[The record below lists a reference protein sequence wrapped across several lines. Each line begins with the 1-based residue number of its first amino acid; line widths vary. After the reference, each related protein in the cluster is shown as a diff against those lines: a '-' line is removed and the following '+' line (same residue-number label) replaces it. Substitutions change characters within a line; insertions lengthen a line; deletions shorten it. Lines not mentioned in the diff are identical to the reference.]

1 MNIFSDSSDDEEF
14 APPVNLLSDANSSD
28 DDEEE
33 DFLFG
38 YDEESDVDA
47 LLEGIESQEY
57 FREVAEEE
65 DDFFLSPL
73 DALEDEFF
81 LSPPESLEDD
91 FFLEDG
97 EEETEDQLVEYEES
111 EADEEEIETRRRLLE
126 PREVEFTS
134 PSENR
139 IKIQLEPRDSNDST
153 TNLVRAGSNGNDENV
168 VCCSICMNPYS
179 SQGDDDH
186 QVSCLPCGHLYG
198 LSCIQRWIKHSKQ
211 RYSKCPICNQKCALK
226 DVVKLYVSSLPVVDG
241 GKQEN
246 SVSFQPRDDIFKVH
260 FAKYK
265 EELADIKREL
275 VENTKCCERLER
287 ISTQDEYV
295 EGMRKSYE
303 EHLNEFEEICEA
315 YEKHINECKEELAD
329 TKREVMEN
337 TKCCE
342 ENSKRLELLERT
354 VEEVQKEQANSRR
367 VDEEIQQFFDK
378 ETKKIQQIVDQ
389 ETKKIQQRTDK
400 TIAGLQRKLKRKKN
414 ELDAKNRAVEQLT
427 KATEAKDKRIEQL
440 MKRIK
445 RESGKRRK
453 RRELQIQ
460 QMFKG
465 GRLMDRAHRRSI
477 SEAKKTKAKDRKMEQ
492 SMKAIERQDLQI
504 QPMSKRRRLMDP
516 ACRAVL

>member
-1 MNIFSDSSDDEEF
+1 MPVTNIFYDSSDDEDDEEF
-14 APPVNLLSDANSSD
+14 GPPVNLLSDPNSSD

-38 YDEESDVDA
+38 YDRESDVDA
-47 LLEGIESQEY
+47 LLGGIESQEY
-57 FREVAEEE
+57 FREVVEEE
-65 DDFFLSPL
+65 DDFFLSPFEPL
-73 DALEDEFF
+73 LEDDFN
-81 LSPPESLEDD
+81 LSPPESLLEDD

-139 IKIQLEPRDSNDST
+139 IKIQLEPRDSNDRT
-153 TNLVRAGSNGNDENV
+153 TNLVRAESNGNDENV

-226 DVVKLYVSSLPVVDG
+226 DVVKLYVSSLPVVDR

-265 EELADIKREL
+265 EELADVKRE
-275 VENTKCCERLER
+275 VKENTQFCQRLER

-329 TKREVMEN
+329 TKREVMKN
-337 TKCCE
+337 TICCE
-342 ENSKRLELLERT
+342 ANSKKLELLERT
-354 VEEVQKEQANSRR
+354 VEEVLKERRASRR
-367 VDEEIQQFFDK
+367 VDEEN
-378 ETKKIQQIVDQ
+378 
-389 ETKKIQQRTDK
+389 KKIQQRTDK
-400 TIAGLQRKLKRKKN
+400 TITGLQRKLKRKKN
-414 ELDAKNRAVEQLT
+414 ELVAKNRAVEQLT

-465 GRLMDRAHRRSI
+465 G
-477 SEAKKTKAKDRKMEQ
+477 EANGPCT
-492 SMKAIERQDLQI
+492 
-504 QPMSKRRRLMDP
+504 
-516 ACRAVL
+516 

>member
-1 MNIFSDSSDDEEF
+1 MNNLSDSDYNSDEEFGHPVNSLLDSNSSDDED
-14 APPVNLLSDANSSD
+14 ADLLFGPDDGESD
-28 DDEEE
+28 DYELLE
-33 DFLFG
+33 D
-38 YDEESDVDA
+38 DA
-47 LLEGIESQEY
+47 LLFGPDYGESQEY
-57 FREVAEEE
+57 FLDLAEEVDEE
-65 DDFFLSPL
+65 DDFFLSP
-73 DALEDEFF
+73 DF
-81 LSPPESLEDD
+81 SLEVG
-91 FFLEDG
+91 EEE
-97 EEETEDQLVEYEES
+97 EEETEDQLVEYLES
-111 EADEEEIETRRRLLE
+111 EPDEEEIETRRRLLE

-139 IKIQLEPRDSNDST
+139 IKIELEPRDNNST
-153 TNLVRAGSNGNDENV
+153 TNFVRGESNWNDENV

-226 DVVKLYVSSLPVVDG
+226 DVVKLYVSSLPVVDR

-265 EELADIKREL
+265 EELADVKREVL
-275 VENTKCCERLER
+275 ENTKYCERLER

-303 EHLNEFEEICEA
+303 EHLNEFEEICET

-329 TKREVMEN
+329 TKREVIQN

-342 ENSKRLELLERT
+342 ENSKKLEFLERT
-354 VEEVQKEQANSRR
+354 VEEVLKERRASRR
-367 VDEEIQQFFDK
+367 VDEEI
-378 ETKKIQQIVDQ
+378 KKV
-389 ETKKIQQRTDK
+389 QQRTDK
-400 TIAGLQRKLKRKKN
+400 TITGLQRKLKRKKN
-414 ELDAKNRAVEQLT
+414 ELDAKNRAVDQLI

-465 GRLMDRAHRRSI
+465 GRLMDPAHRRSI
-477 SEAKKTKAKDRKMEQ
+477 SEAKKAKGRKMEQ
-492 SMKAIERQDLQI
+492 LMKAIERQDLQI
-504 QPMSKRRRLMDP
+504 QPMSKRRRLNG
-516 ACRAVL
+516 